1 MWFREFYLELSA
13 LLNYFQSLALLLA
26 RLAVAYGFYKP
37 ALLKWINFDTT
48 VAWFDTL
55 GIPFAYG
62 ATFLTA
68 SVEIIGV
75 VLLTLGLFTRIIAF
89 PLIVIMLVAIATVHI
104 SHGFSVANNG
114 FEIPLYYIIFLFIF
128 ASYGAGRFSIDGILF
143 KKEK

>member
-1 MWFREFYLELSA
+1 MRFREFYLELSA

-26 RLAVAYGFYKP
+26 RLAVAYGFYNP
-37 ALLKWINFDTT
+37 ALLKWTNFDTT

-55 GIPFAYG
+55 GIPFAYS

-75 VLLTLGLFTRIIAF
+75 VLLSLGLFTRIIAF
-89 PLIVIMLVAIATVHI
+89 PLIFIMLVATATVHI

-114 FEIPLYYIIFLFIF
+114 FEIPLYYIIFLSIF
-128 ASYGAGRFSIDGILF
+128 ASYGAGRFSIDNLIF
-143 KKEK
+143 KKER